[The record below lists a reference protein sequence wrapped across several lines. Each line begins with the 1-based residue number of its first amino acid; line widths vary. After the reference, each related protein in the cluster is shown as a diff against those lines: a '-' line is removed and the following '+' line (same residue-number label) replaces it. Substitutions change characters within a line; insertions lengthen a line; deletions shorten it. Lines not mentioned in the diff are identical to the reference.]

1 MSKIASYSG
10 RLAIPF
16 PARNEMPVVPPIIS
30 SGGSTNWYRYGIED
44 RYPNWLVQDIN
55 NSSTARNCIEKITT
69 YLVGNGF
76 SGFNGNEII
85 GNNLLSEIAMQ
96 MAVFRGFALLIKYKV
111 GQMQDDNG
119 NYYKPQIADIEVL
132 PLELCRKFKDG
143 RIMYNPNLYFDNNKK
158 EQIIFDEW
166 KPKTDYQ
173 RLQEIES
180 QKDKEYK
187 GTILYR
193 YMPAVGA
200 YIYPIPAWAANR
212 EAVQAEGELSQMLSG
227 QLKNGFMPSLVAL
240 VTGDISN
247 NTITEGEQVLENP
260 AQQISRMI
268 ADNVGAKNA
277 GGTVVINMPDPDGKI
292 DFKVINPNTNSA
304 EIVNLQKMICEN
316 IARIFN
322 ISPILVGI
330 STSGQL
336 SSTQQIA
343 VEIKSL
349 NINLQP
355 LRDFICQ
362 ILNEV
367 TGLQLSI
374 IESKPITDI
383 DPVLEKVLTAD
394 EIREIY
400 GYEPLTKLGDA
411 NII

>member
-1 MSKIASYSG
+1 
-10 RLAIPF
+10 
-16 PARNEMPVVPPIIS
+16 
-30 SGGSTNWYRYGIED
+30 
-44 RYPNWLVQDIN
+44 
-55 NSSTARNCIEKITT
+55 
-69 YLVGNGF
+69 
-76 SGFNGNEII
+76 
-85 GNNLLSEIAMQ
+85 
-96 MAVFRGFALLIKYKV
+96 
-111 GQMQDDNG
+111 
-119 NYYKPQIADIEVL
+119 
-132 PLELCRKFKDG
+132 
-143 RIMYNPNLYFDNNKK
+143 MYNPNLYFDNNRK
-158 EQIIFDEW
+158 EQIVYDEW

-173 RLQEIES
+173 RLQEIEA
-180 QKDKEYK
+180 QKDEPYK
-187 GTILYR
+187 GTVLYT

-240 VTGDISN
+240 VTGDLSN
-247 NTITEGEQVLENP
+247 NTITESETVQENP

-268 ADNVGAKNA
+268 GDNVGAKNA
-277 GGTVVINMPDPDGKI
+277 GGTVCINMPDPDGKI

-330 STSGQL
+330 SNAGQL
-336 SSTQQIA
+336 SSNQQIA
-343 VEIKSL
+343 VEIKRL
-349 NINLQP
+349 NIDLQP
-355 LRDFICQ
+355 LRDFICNT
-362 ILNEV
+362 LNKV

-400 GYEPLTKLGDA
+400 GYEPLTIIPDA
-411 NII
+411 NIV